1 MRHELKIHPQ
11 YFKAVESGRKYWEI
25 RKNDRDFKVGD
36 EVLLREWDNT
46 EYSGKEILAEITYML
61 DDKFAG
67 LAEGYVVFSIKPI
80 KR

>member
-46 EYSGKEILAEITYML
+46 RYSGEEILAEITYML

>member
-11 YFKAVESGRKYWEI
+11 YFKAIENGKKYWEI
-25 RKNDRDFKVGD
+25 RKNDRNFKVGD
-36 EVLLREWDNT
+36 IVLLREWDNT

>member
-11 YFKAVESGRKYWEI
+11 YFKAIENGKKYWEI
-25 RKNDRDFKVGD
+25 RKNDRNFKVGD
-36 EVLLREWDNT
+36 IVLLREWDNT
-46 EYSGKEILAEITYML
+46 EYSGKEILVEITYML